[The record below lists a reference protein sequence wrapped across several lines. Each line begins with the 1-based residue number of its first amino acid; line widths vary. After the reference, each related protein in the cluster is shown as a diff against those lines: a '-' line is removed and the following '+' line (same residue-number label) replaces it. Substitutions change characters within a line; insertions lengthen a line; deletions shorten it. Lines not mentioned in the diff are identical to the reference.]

1 MNAPAKLAI
10 TLLMLCTHFVYASDT
25 EDFLNKL
32 KSHYKDTLHINA
44 FSLNHHFLNKRYRG
58 KNYWD
63 FNMPNRAMSIRTV
76 EIDLERKHYY
86 DNDILYFPGGL
97 LYDRVQFQNDTEG
110 YFYEKSGVFLGKAI
124 IKQDMN
130 RFDAVASYLV
140 MKLDFMAVRPLL
152 EEEEEEE
159 EEVAKQV
166 EIKNIKEANTTLV
179 THSLPD
185 GKTVEY
191 LFNNQPFQ
199 LKSVKHSPLNGYF
212 EYKDYKTTRGI
223 NYARV
228 VHQHYN
234 GATVPQYVTYNDSFN
249 VIKQVDPNHFVL
261 PKGYD
266 TELVRGDGILF
277 ATKLSKDLHLITD
290 SGGRLNSVLKIN
302 GDKITAFGASNNK
315 ELAEQI
321 LKFIENYFPNKKLD
335 SVHVSHPHADEIS
348 GLSTYAKEGVTILA
362 DQYTI
367 SAIKANEPFK
377 KEIDSVK
384 FKPIN
389 NEQTIDGTTFYVLET
404 MRSKR
409 QSFVY
414 FKEAGVVFQSD
425 FLHIPFDGYIP
436 EVIPNYT
443 RTFIDLLRDKQLN
456 LKRIISNYGHNNITI
471 EMMDE
476 AYNALM

>member
-1 MNAPAKLAI
+1 MNAPAKIAI
-10 TLLMLCTHFVYASDT
+10 TLLILCTHFVHANDA
-25 EDFLNKL
+25 ENFVDKL
-32 KSHYKDTLHINA
+32 KSHYKDTLHIKA

-76 EIDLERKHYY
+76 EIDLEKKHYY

-110 YFYEKSGVFLGKAI
+110 YFYEKSGAFLGKAI

-130 RFDAVASYLV
+130 RFDVVASYLV
-140 MKLDFMAVRPLL
+140 MKLDFIAVRPLV
-152 EEEEEEE
+152 EE
-159 EEVAKQV
+159 Q
-166 EIKNIKEANTTLV
+166 EIAQITIEKNEAANTTLV
-179 THSLPD
+179 KHFLSD
-185 GKTVEY
+185 DSSVEY
-191 LFNNQPFQ
+191 LFSNQPFQ
-199 LKSVKHSPLNGYF
+199 LKSVKHGPLNGYF

-234 GATVPQYVTYNDSFN
+234 AATVPQYVTYNDSFN
-249 VIKQVDPNHFVL
+249 VIKQVDPNHFIL
-261 PKGYD
+261 PQGYNK
-266 TELVRGDGILF
+266 ELVRGDGVLF
-277 ATKLSKDLHLITD
+277 SKELSKDLHLVTD
-290 SGGRLNSVLKIN
+290 SGGRVNSLLKIN
-302 GDKITAFGASNNK
+302 GSKITAFGASNNE
-315 ELAEQI
+315 ELAEQM
-321 LKFIENYFPNKKLD
+321 LKFIDNYFPNKQLE

-348 GLSTYAKEGVTILA
+348 GLNIYAKEGATILA

-367 SAIKANEPFK
+367 SAIKAHEPFK
-377 KEIDSVK
+377 KEIDSFK
-384 FKPIN
+384 FRPIN
-389 NEQTIDGTTFYVLET
+389 NEQTIYGTTFYVLET

-409 QSFVY
+409 QSFAH
-414 FKEAGVVFQSD
+414 FKDVGIVFQSD
-425 FLHIPFDGYIP
+425 FLHIPFDGHIP

-443 RTFIDLLRDKQLN
+443 RTFIDLLRDKKLN

-471 EMMDE
+471 KMMDE